1 MYDLS
6 VTIVHTNQP
15 DVKTN
20 SSLPV
25 YYYSSSDL
33 SLTAVIPDEVLI
45 EDLPQYVT
53 LVGSDFFNWTETV
66 CYFGSQ
72 ESNEVIFINDT
83 HLECIVSAAM
93 QVKGA
98 RFIYIFRLNRF
109 ITYLKNLICN
119 Q

>member
-45 EDLPQYVT
+45 EDLPQNVT
-53 LVGSDFFNWTETV
+53 LAGSGFFDWIATV

-83 HLECIVSAAM
+83 HLKCTVSDS
-93 QVKGA
+93 
-98 RFIYIFRLNRF
+98 L
-109 ITYLKNLICN
+109 
-119 Q
+119 